1 MKQHLLKKQ
10 VLFLLKEGAKLEQP
24 IAILNKE
31 DVKKG
36 IIAIGQELIR
46 RADDITNDLERVTTI
61 TIHSVLSHDEFVNL
75 DVSKNYIAIEE
86 KEEQLMYIN
95 PFLAGIIATLLVE
108 ILGIIGVAIYFAI
121 KQNKNK

>member
-1 MKQHLLKKQ
+1 M
-10 VLFLLKEGAKLEQP
+10 KEGAKLEQP

-86 KEEQLMYIN
+86 KEE
-95 PFLAGIIATLLVE
+95 
-108 ILGIIGVAIYFAI
+108 
-121 KQNKNK
+121 